1 MGVKEMDIP
10 KDVQKLIL
18 DFYFLKIEQE
28 MIFDAE
34 IVDTK
39 YFEIIN
45 EHKIKSIK
53 NHEGMSCKLKYGI
66 AVKDKSI
73 KSISWKVKICKA
85 SSFPNAIHFIGVVSN
100 RTVQFDKSP
109 FSRERKLKDSYGI
122 SGNSHSIYR
131 PHFRGIDNI
140 NNNYP
145 GYQLNKWITVKYVVA
160 ESKLVYSGL
169 RGNGVFE
176 LPLPTNIKDITHWY
190 PAFTL
195 RDEGDIYEISDIVVE
210 LV

>member
-1 MGVKEMDIP
+1 MGDIP

-18 DFYFLKIEQE
+18 DFYFLKIEQ
-28 MIFDAE
+28 
-34 IVDTK
+34 
-39 YFEIIN
+39 
-45 EHKIKSIK
+45 KIKSIK

-85 SSFPNAIHFIGVVSN
+85 TSFPNAIHFIGVVSN

-122 SGNSHSIYR
+122 SGNSNSIYR
-131 PHFRGIDNI
+131 PHFRGDI

-145 GYQLNKWITVKYVVA
+145 GYQLNKWITVKHVVA

-169 RGNGVFE
+169 NGNGVFE

-190 PAFTL
+190 PAFTI
-195 RDEGDIYEISDIVVE
+195 RDEGNIYEISDIVVE